1 MNLYELCVKIGADV
15 TDVNKGIDET
25 EKKTS
30 GLGEKIK
37 NGLAAVGKAAVVGV
51 TAAATAIGT
60 IGTKAIQAYADYEQ
74 LVGGVETLFGA
85 GGQSVEEYAA
95 SVGKS
100 VDEVKRAYNDLITAQ
115 EGVMEDAANAYKT
128 AGMSANEYMETVTSF
143 AAALSANLG
152 GDTMAAAEYARVA
165 VTDMADNANKM
176 GSSMES
182 IQNAYQGFAKQNYSM
197 LDNLKLGY
205 GGTAAEMYRLLSN
218 AKEIDETFDAVF
230 SLDEKGH
237 LEANYSDIVQ
247 AIHIV
252 QTEMGI
258 TGTTAKEAASTIQGS
273 FGMVKAAWQNLVTG
287 LADPDQNL
295 GTLVGN
301 FTDSIVV
308 AGNNLIPRI
317 QELLP
322 RIVEAITTLM
332 VTVSTQ
338 LPGILGSVL
347 PSLIEG
353 ASNLVTGL
361 MSALPEILT
370 VLGDIAP
377 TAIGI
382 LVPAIVELLP
392 EIIQTGI
399 DVVISLVQGITETLP
414 ELIPAATEAIIKIAE
429 TLTDPG
435 NLGNLVDAALEII
448 LALADGIIDAVPR
461 LLEVAPKIITNL
473 ITALIENFPKIIE
486 SGVKLVMSLVDGLIK
501 SIPQLTAAVPKLII
515 GIVQGILDNLPQII
529 MSGPK
534 IIMAL
539 IEGLISAI
547 PDLVLAVPTLIKSIV
562 DTFLNYDWGSIGRNI
577 VSGIKNGVLNTW
589 NGLKSGVGTA
599 VNGLV
604 GGVESILGIASPS
617 KVFAR
622 IGGYMAEGLGQGF
635 DREMTGV
642 RKDIE
647 DQMTFGTTS
656 FSVSGAAKSSVG
668 VVNGLLA
675 NNQPGGLTQVN
686 LVVDGQ
692 TLARVL
698 FDPLRGEILQRGV
711 SLA

>member
-1 MNLYELCVKIGADV
+1 MNLFELFVKIGAD
-15 TDVNKGIDET
+15 TSEADKGIDET
-25 EKKTS
+25 GKKTF

-37 NGLAAVGKAAVVGV
+37 SGLATVGKAAVVGV

-74 LVGGVETLFGA
+74 LVGGVETLFKDS
-85 GGQSVEEYAA
+85 QDKVMEYA
-95 SVGKS
+95 
-100 VDEVKRAYNDLITAQ
+100 N
-115 EGVMEDAANAYKT
+115 NAYKT
-128 AGMSANEYMETVTSF
+128 AGLSANEYMETVTSF
-143 AAALSANLG
+143 SASLLQSLD
-152 GDTMAAAEYARVA
+152 GDTSAAAEKANLA
-165 VTDMADNANKM
+165 LTDMSDNANKM
-176 GSSMES
+176 GSDMTL
-182 IQNAYQGFAKQNYSM
+182 IQNAYQGFAKANYTM

-205 GGTAAEMYRLLSN
+205 GGTQAEMQRLL
-218 AKEIDETFDAVF
+218 EDA
-230 SLDEKGH
+230 EKISGIKYDISSY
-237 LEANYSDIVQ
+237 ADIVD
-247 AIHIV
+247 AIHVV

-273 FGMVKAAWQNLVTG
+273 FGMVKAAWKNLVTG
-287 LADPDQNL
+287 LADPDQDL

-301 FTDSIVV
+301 FTDSVGV

-322 RIVEAITTLM
+322 RIVEAVTSL
-332 VTVSTQ
+332 VGTVSKQ
-338 LPGILGSVL
+338 LPALLESVL

-353 ASNLVTGL
+353 ATSLIAGL
-361 MSALPEILT
+361 MAALPAVLA
-370 VLGDIAP
+370 VLGDVAP
-377 TAIGI
+377 TVIGI
-382 LVPAIVELLP
+382 LVPALIDLLP
-392 EIIQTGI
+392 QIVQTGI
-399 DVVISLVQGITETLP
+399 DVIVSLVQGISEAMP
-414 ELIPAATEAIIKIAE
+414 ELIPAATEAILEIAD
-429 TLTDPG
+429 TLTNPDNIG
-435 NLGNLVDAALEII
+435 KLVDAALKII
-448 LALADGIIDAVPR
+448 LTLSDGIIDAVPR
-461 LLEVAPKIITNL
+461 LLEVAPKLITNL
-473 ITALIENFPKIIE
+473 ITALTENFPKIIE
-486 SGVKLVMSLVDGLIK
+486 SGEKLVKSLIDGLIK
-501 SIPQLTAAVPKLII
+501 SIPQLTAAAPKLII
-515 GIVQGILDNLPQII
+515 GIVNGIIANLPQII
-529 MSGPK
+529 LSGPQ
-534 IIMAL
+534 IILAL

-547 PDLVLAVPTLIKSIV
+547 PDLVQAVPTLIKSIV
-562 DTFLNYDWGSIGRNI
+562 DTFLNYDWGSIGTNI
-577 VSGIKNGVLNTW
+577 VDGIKNGFLHMW
-589 NGLKSGVGTA
+589 ESLKRTVSDM

-604 GGVESILGIASPS
+604 SGVKSILGIASPS
-617 KVFAR
+617 KVFAG

-635 DREMTGV
+635 DREMLGV